1 MQTRSKTGNL
11 KPKTQISLLTS
22 VSPLPKSHT
31 QALNDPNWT
40 PAMTDEYDAFCET
53 RTWDLVPRP
62 VDTNIVNCM
71 WLYKHKL
78 DADGK
83 PRKHR
88 ARLVANG
95 KTQEEGVDYNE
106 TFSPVVKPATIRTV
120 LEVSLAKQWPIHQ
133 LDVKNAFLHGDL

>member
-22 VSPLPKSHT
+22 VSPIPKRHT

-53 RTWDLVPRP
+53 RTWNLVPRP

-71 WLYKHKL
+71 WLL
-78 DADGK
+78 SA
-83 PRKHR
+83 
-88 ARLVANG
+88 
-95 KTQEEGVDYNE
+95 
-106 TFSPVVKPATIRTV
+106 
-120 LEVSLAKQWPIHQ
+120 
-133 LDVKNAFLHGDL
+133 